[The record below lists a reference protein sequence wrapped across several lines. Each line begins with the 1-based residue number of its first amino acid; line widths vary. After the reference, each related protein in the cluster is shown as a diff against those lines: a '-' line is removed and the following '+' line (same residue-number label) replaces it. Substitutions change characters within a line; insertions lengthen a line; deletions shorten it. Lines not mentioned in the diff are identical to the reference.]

1 MIRRKNSFHPHPAQR
16 VIDFGFADDQL
27 QQTPDVP
34 APKPSPYPLKVQ
46 PTEQKSP
53 VSSAIFKF
61 MSLGSGSS
69 GNCSYIGNERGG
81 ILIDAG
87 VKPDYVEGQ
96 LRASGISMAEV
107 KGILLTHD
115 HSDHI
120 QYVYRLLRAH
130 KHLALF
136 CTNRVMNGLLA
147 RHNISKRI
155 RDYHSPIYKEIP
167 FRILDFEITAF
178 EVPHDGSDNMGF
190 SIVQGDRHFVLATDM
205 GAVSARAYHY
215 IRQAHF
221 LVVEANYDLAMLRN
235 GRYPEYLKARIQTQ
249 YGHMDNTATGALL
262 SRVAGQ
268 GLKYVWLCHLSRDNN
283 TPEKALTTV
292 RAALEQAGL
301 NVGTD
306 AETLA
311 DRNADLILTALPRF
325 DATRLYVLR

>member
-1 MIRRKNSFHPHPAQR
+1 
-16 VIDFGFADDQL
+16 
-27 QQTPDVP
+27 
-34 APKPSPYPLKVQ
+34 
-46 PTEQKSP
+46 
-53 VSSAIFKF
+53 

-81 ILIDAG
+81 ILVDAG
-87 VKPDYVEGQ
+87 VKPDYVEDR

-130 KHLALF
+130 KHLVLF
-136 CTNRVMNGLLA
+136 CTNRVLNGLLS

-155 RDYHSPIYKEIP
+155 RDYHIAIYKEIP
-167 FRILDFEITAF
+167 FKILDFEITAF

-215 IRQAHF
+215 IQQAHF
-221 LVVEANYDLAMLRN
+221 LVVEANYDLTMLRN

-249 YGHMDNTATGALL
+249 YGHMDNTSTGALL
-262 SRVAGQ
+262 SRVAGN

-283 TPEKALTTV
+283 TPEKALSTV
-292 RAALEQAGL
+292 RATLEQSGF

-311 DRNADLILTALPRF
+311 DLRADLILTFLPRF